1 MKTKSNIFSRIWS
14 IVFGIIGGFLL
25 FLSLGPVLLS
35 GENSKA
41 IGQWRDTI
49 LQFTEFT
56 GYLRLI
62 FVSVMLLITVAG
74 LLGVVINFFKPNT
87 GQKLML
93 WGGIAS
99 LLLLLALWV
108 GLLDVQVIFFGS
120 TNIGSNLIWDSSWG
134 LASWSFSWK
143 IMHIFGG
150 GWLKPAFV
158 GAILLSLTSLPRVWS
173 RLS

>member
-1 MKTKSNIFSRIWS
+1 MKTKSNIFSRVWS

-25 FLSLGPVLLS
+25 VLSLGPVLLS

-41 IGQWRDTI
+41 ISQWRDTI

-62 FVSVMLLITVAG
+62 FVSVMLLMTAAG
-74 LLGVVINFFKPNT
+74 LLGVVVNFFKPNT

-120 TNIGSNLIWDSSWG
+120 TNIGSNLIWDSTWG
-134 LASWSFSWK
+134 LARWSFSWK